1 MNQFSL
7 TPKARLFPL
16 HTIAFLKIVNII
28 ILGFGLKVENI
39 FPGSSRG
46 LSLPLAPKDLFF
58 HPHST
63 KCFSRLFYSGQ
74 SSAQSDTLE
83 LCSRNQGSWNGQ
95 GVGRLW
101 WGTEQ
106 LALLVLS
113 ASSDP
118 TPFPDPSRLVRQQL
132 CRELRLAKLPVRGL

>member
-1 MNQFSL
+1 MK
-7 TPKARLFPL
+7 TC
-16 HTIAFLKIVNII
+16 FLDLPEV
-28 ILGFGLKVENI
+28 
-39 FPGSSRG
+39 S
-46 LSLPLAPKDLFF
+46 LSLWPPKTSSFTHTPPSVF
-58 HPHST
+58 HT
-63 KCFSRLFYSGQ
+63 YFILGQ